1 MKSLQIQNIDL
12 KSLKYKQY
20 KQCKSVVLHK
30 WVICDI
36 LFPTVHFCIPS
47 ACKGE
52 GKYTAAESIRPRH
65 TTAWNTPTGILS
77 DVGGKQRF
85 SEMLRVA
92 PKITPVFAF
101 RI

>member
-1 MKSLQIQNIDL
+1 MSEL
-12 KSLKYKQY
+12 S
-20 KQCKSVVLHK
+20 
-30 WVICDI
+30 DI
-36 LFPTVHFCIPS
+36 LFPTVYLCILS

-52 GKYTAAESIRPRH
+52 GKYMDAESIRPCH
-65 TTAWNTPTGILS
+65 TTAWNTLTGILS

-85 SEMLRVA
+85 SEMLRVT

>member
-1 MKSLQIQNIDL
+1 MQAMYS
-12 KSLKYKQY
+12 
-20 KQCKSVVLHK
+20 KSVVLYT

-36 LFPTVHFCIPS
+36 LFPTVYLCIPS
-47 ACKGE
+47 ASKGE
-52 GKYTAAESIRPRH
+52 GKYTDAESIWPCH

-92 PKITPVFAF
+92 PKITPVFVF